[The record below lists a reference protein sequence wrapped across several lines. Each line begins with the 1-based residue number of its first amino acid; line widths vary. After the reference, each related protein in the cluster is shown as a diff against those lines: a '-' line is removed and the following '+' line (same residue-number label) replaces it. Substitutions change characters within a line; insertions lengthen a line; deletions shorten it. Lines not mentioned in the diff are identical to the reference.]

1 MSRGSN
7 RLRAFG
13 GLLVTA
19 LAACVSVGDGKGSA
33 KSDHLIAEDCWDGPF
48 DLEPDFFAAD
58 PFRDSV
64 HIRLQR
70 GSDLLEVS
78 DGVVILIDSM
88 EEVRDRLGEEIPVTI
103 SPGVAPP
110 GLTPGDLCQG
120 DQCDSPIHAALYL
133 LDSCHAQNTVL
144 YAISGTVTFD
154 ELFSGDPNEADPAK
168 RFNSGSFSLT
178 VGDLR
183 DVTIDEDGVASV
195 PNTSDIEGT
204 FEFFFQRGQ
213 PAQPFP

>member
-1 MSRGSN
+1 MRS
-7 RLRAFG
+7 LRAVS
-13 GLLVTA
+13 GLCA
-19 LAACVSVGDGKGSA
+19 AAFAACVSVGDGIGFA
-33 KSDHLIAEDCWDGPF
+33 KSEHLIAKDCWDGPF

-58 PFRDSV
+58 PFRDTV

-70 GSDLLEVS
+70 GSDLLELS
-78 DGVVILIDSM
+78 DGVVILVDSM
-88 EEVRDRLGEEIPVTI
+88 EEVRGRLGEDIPVTI

-110 GLTPGDLCQG
+110 GLSPGDLCVG
-120 DQCDSPIHAALYL
+120 ELCDSPIHAALYL

-154 ELFSGDPNEADPAK
+154 ELFSGDPNEADPAE
-168 RFNSGSFSLT
+168 RFSSGRFVLT

-183 DVTIDEDGVASV
+183 EVVIDDVGTPSV
-195 PNTSDIEGT
+195 PNTSEIEGS

>member
-1 MSRGSN
+1 MIRCRELVRN
-7 RLRAFG
+7 VA
-13 GLLVTA
+13 GLFA
-19 LAACVSVGDGKGSA
+19 MAIAACVSVGDGKGDA
-33 KSDHLIAEDCWDGPF
+33 KSEHLIAKDCWDGPF

-58 PFRDSV
+58 PFRDTV

-70 GSDLLEVS
+70 GNYLLELS

-88 EEVRDRLGEEIPVTI
+88 EEVRGRLGEDIPVTI

-110 GLTPGDLCQG
+110 GLSPGDLCEG
-120 DQCDSPIHAALYL
+120 DLCESPIHAALYL

-144 YAISGTVTFD
+144 YAISGTVTFE
-154 ELFSGDPNEADPAK
+154 ELFSGDPNESDPAE
-168 RFNSGSFSLT
+168 RFSAGRFALT

-183 DVTIDEDGVASV
+183 DVTIDDEGIPTV
-195 PNTSDIEGT
+195 PNTSDIKGS

>member
-1 MSRGSN
+1 MKP
-7 RLRAFG
+7 LRAVAAVASIA
-13 GLLVTA
+13 LV
-19 LAACVSVGDGKGSA
+19 ACVSVGDGKGSA
-33 KSDHLIAEDCWDGPF
+33 KSEHLIAKDCWDGPF

-70 GSDLLEVS
+70 GNDLLEVS

-88 EEVRDRLGEEIPVTI
+88 EEVRGRLGQAIPVTI

-110 GLTPGDLCQG
+110 GLTPGDLCTG
-120 DQCDSPIHAALYL
+120 DLCDSPIHAALYL

-144 YAISGTVTFD
+144 YAISGFVTFD
-154 ELFSGDPNEADPAK
+154 ELFSGDPNEDDPAE
-168 RFNSGSFSLT
+168 RFSSGTFTLT
-178 VGDLR
+178 IGDLR
-183 DVTIDEDGVASV
+183 EVEIDDEGVATV
-195 PNTSDIEGT
+195 PNTSLIEGS